1 MHNAAILS
9 LFLMWSRKFV
19 LISMLFILLT
29 FLNIFYDSAFSSEN
43 NTLKYIFEPFLKL
56 NGTDFYD
63 IENNDQLQLEEFTL
77 ATWFRTNQ
85 SCSCEPSHIVNKG
98 GFNNERPGKN
108 MNYGVWMNTDGTI
121 TAGFESQRGK
131 NFEILSQKKY
141 NDGNWHYV
149 IVLYNSTVLRVDIDG
164 NTIGNLKISKSPD
177 AQGKQPLRVG
187 ANSLDLDKYF
197 KGEVDEL
204 RIWNRG
210 LAINELSEIYTNRNF
225 TTNGQVEYLNF
236 GKNIINNDKELIYN
250 NSITKS
256 TKEFQTTL
264 GTTKQPQVI
273 FVFVIPK
280 DILQELESGTT
291 KKHQPP
297 IVENNTQ
304 TVNNDN
310 SKTNTT
316 KEVLTTLTN
325 KQQPPTIVENQT
337 FSKPITTTNKQQPPT
352 IVENQTSG
360 KTKTNATKQDL
371 PTTTKLPT
379 TTTKTNAT
387 KQDLPT
393 TTTKTNATKQELPTT
408 ITKTNATKQELPTTT
423 IKKPTTTKKQQ
434 QPSIVDNQTTTKTNA
449 TKQELPT
456 TTIKKPNVEN
466 QTSGKTSVPTGLS
479 KNISND
485 TAKVGDKINLAIE
498 NIVVERSI
506 TNSIQ
511 IKGDIKN
518 NSPLDLQDIKIY
530 AEYYDKAGN
539 LLDKV
544 EHFITSPSYILKPND
559 QVSFNILEIVGF
571 GFQKLGDSKIVA
583 NGETI
588 K

>member
-1 MHNAAILS
+1 MHNSAILS
-9 LFLMWSRKFV
+9 LFLMWSRKFL

-29 FLNIFYDSAFSSEN
+29 FINVFYDSAFASEN
-43 NTLKYIFEPFLKL
+43 KNLKYIFEPFLKL

-141 NDGNWHYV
+141 NDGKWHYM

-164 NTIGNLKISKSPD
+164 NTIGNLKISKTPD
-177 AQGKQPLRVG
+177 TKGNQPLRVG

-197 KGEVDEL
+197 NGEVDEV

-225 TTNGQVEYLNF
+225 TTNGEVEYLNF
-236 GKNIINNDKELIYN
+236 GKNTINNDKELIYN

-264 GTTKQPQVI
+264 GSTKQPQVI

-280 DILQELESGTT
+280 DILQELESGAT
-291 KKHQPP
+291 KKQQPP
-297 IVENNTQ
+297 IVENKTQ

-316 KEVLTTLTN
+316 KEESLATLTN
-325 KQQPPTIVENQT
+325 KQQPPTIIENQT
-337 FSKPITTTNKQQPPT
+337 SNKPITTTNKQQPPT
-352 IVENQTSG
+352 IIENQTSN
-360 KTKTNATKQDL
+360 K
-371 PTTTKLPT
+371 PITTT
-379 TTTKTNAT
+379 N
-387 KQDLPT
+387 
-393 TTTKTNATKQELPTT
+393 
-408 ITKTNATKQELPTTT
+408 
-423 IKKPTTTKKQQ
+423 KQQ
-434 QPSIVDNQTTTKTNA
+434 P
-449 TKQELPT
+449 PT
-456 TTIKKPNVEN
+456 IIEN
-466 QTSGKTSVPTGLS
+466 QTSNKPITTTNKQQPPTIIENQTSNKPITTTNKQQPPTIIENQTSNRIMTKPTLLS
-479 KNISND
+479 NNTSN
-485 TAKVGDKINLAIE
+485 TAKVKSDKINLVFE
-498 NIVVERSI
+498 NLSVNRSV
-506 TNSIQ
+506 TNSVE
-511 IKGDIKN
+511 IKGEIKN
-518 NSPLDLQDIKIY
+518 NSPLDLQEIKIS
-530 AEYYDKAGN
+530 AEYYNKTGT
-539 LLDKV
+539 LLAKV
-544 EHFITSPSYILKPND
+544 EHFITSPSYILKPN
-559 QVSFNILEIVGF
+559 QLISFNILEVLGF
-571 GFQKLGDSKIVA
+571 GFDKLGDYNIFAS
-583 NGETI
+583 GESI
-588 K
+588 N

>member
-1 MHNAAILS
+1 MHNSAIHS
-9 LFLMWSRKFV
+9 LFLMWSKKFL
-19 LISMLFILLT
+19 LISMLLILLT
-29 FLNIFYDSAFSSEN
+29 FINIFYDSAFSSEN
-43 NTLKYIFEPFLKL
+43 KTLKYIFEPFLKL
-56 NGTDFYD
+56 NGTDFFD

-141 NDGNWHYV
+141 NDGKWHYV

-164 NTIGNLKISKSPD
+164 NTIGNLKISKTPD
-177 AQGKQPLRVG
+177 TKGNQPLRIG

-250 NSITKS
+250 NNNSITKS

-280 DILQELESGTT
+280 DILQELESGAT
-291 KKHQPP
+291 KKQQPP
-297 IVENNTQ
+297 IVKNNTQ

-316 KEVLTTLTN
+316 KEVLATLTN

-337 FSKPITTTNKQQPPT
+337 SSKPITTTNKQQPPT
-352 IVENQTSG
+352 IVENQTSS
-360 KTKTNATKQDL
+360 K
-371 PTTTKLPT
+371 PITTT
-379 TTTKTNAT
+379 N
-387 KQDLPT
+387 
-393 TTTKTNATKQELPTT
+393 
-408 ITKTNATKQELPTTT
+408 
-423 IKKPTTTKKQQ
+423 KQQ
-434 QPSIVDNQTTTKTNA
+434 P
-449 TKQELPT
+449 PT
-456 TTIKKPNVEN
+456 IVEN
-466 QTSGKTSVPTGLS
+466 QTSSKPITTTNKQQPPTIVENQTSNRIMTKPTLLS
-479 KNISND
+479 NNTSNN
-485 TAKVGDKINLAIE
+485 TANVKSDKINLVFE
-498 NIVVERSI
+498 NLSVNRSV
-506 TNSIQ
+506 TNSVE
-511 IKGDIKN
+511 IKGEIKN
-518 NSPLDLQDIKIY
+518 NTPLDLQEIKIS
-530 AEYYDKAGN
+530 AEYYNKTGT
-539 LLDKV
+539 LLAKV
-544 EHFITSPSYILKPND
+544 EHFITSPSYILKPN
-559 QVSFNILEIVGF
+559 QLISFNILEVLGF
-571 GFQKLGDSKIVA
+571 GFDKLGDYNIFAS
-583 NGETI
+583 GESI
-588 K
+588 N

>member
-1 MHNAAILS
+1 MHNSAILS
-9 LFLMWSRKFV
+9 LFLMWSRKFL
-19 LISMLFILLT
+19 LISMLLILLT
-29 FLNIFYDSAFSSEN
+29 FINIFYDTAFSSEN
-43 NTLKYIFEPFLKL
+43 KTLKYIFEPFLKL

-141 NDGNWHYV
+141 NDGKWHYV

-164 NTIGNLKISKSPD
+164 NTIGNLKISKTPD
-177 AQGKQPLRVG
+177 TKGNQPLRLG

-197 KGEVDEL
+197 NGEVDEV

-256 TKEFQTTL
+256 TKEFQRTL

-280 DILQELESGTT
+280 DTLQELESGAT
-291 KKHQPP
+291 KKQQPP

-304 TVNNDN
+304 TVKNENR
-310 SKTNTT
+310 KTNTT
-316 KEVLTTLTN
+316 KEELLATLTS

-337 FSKPITTTNKQQPPT
+337 SSKPITTTSKQQPPTIVENQTSSKPITTTSKQQPPT

-360 KTKTNATKQDL
+360 KIKTNVTKEGLPTIKIPVTPTKTNVTKEGL
-371 PTTTKLPT
+371 PTIKIPVTP
-379 TTTKTNAT
+379 TKTNVT
-387 KQDLPT
+387 KEGLPT
-393 TTTKTNATKQELPTT
+393 ITPTKRMLQ
-408 ITKTNATKQELPTTT
+408 
-423 IKKPTTTKKQQ
+423 KKDYQQ
-434 QPSIVDNQTTTKTNA
+434 
-449 TKQELPT
+449 
-456 TTIKKPNVEN
+456 
-466 QTSGKTSVPTGLS
+466 
-479 KNISND
+479 
-485 TAKVGDKINLAIE
+485 
-498 NIVVERSI
+498 
-506 TNSIQ
+506 
-511 IKGDIKN
+511 
-518 NSPLDLQDIKIY
+518 
-530 AEYYDKAGN
+530 
-539 LLDKV
+539 
-544 EHFITSPSYILKPND
+544 
-559 QVSFNILEIVGF
+559 
-571 GFQKLGDSKIVA
+571 
-583 NGETI
+583 
-588 K
+588 

>member
-1 MHNAAILS
+1 
-9 LFLMWSRKFV
+9 
-19 LISMLFILLT
+19 MLFILLT
-29 FLNIFYDSAFSSEN
+29 FINVFYDSAFASEN
-43 NTLKYIFEPFLKL
+43 KNLKYIFEPFLKL

-141 NDGNWHYV
+141 NDGKWHYM

-164 NTIGNLKISKSPD
+164 NTIGNLKISKTPD
-177 AQGKQPLRVG
+177 TKGNQPLRVG

-197 KGEVDEL
+197 NGEVDEV

-236 GKNIINNDKELIYN
+236 GKNTINNDKELIYN

-264 GTTKQPQVI
+264 GSTKQPQVI

-280 DILQELESGTT
+280 DILQELESGAT
-291 KKHQPP
+291 KKQQPP
-297 IVENNTQ
+297 IVENKTQ

-316 KEVLTTLTN
+316 KEESLATLTN
-325 KQQPPTIVENQT
+325 KQQPPTIIENQT
-337 FSKPITTTNKQQPPT
+337 SNKPITTTNKQQPPT
-352 IVENQTSG
+352 IIENQTSNRIM
-360 KTKTNATKQDL
+360 T
-371 PTTTKLPT
+371 
-379 TTTKTNAT
+379 
-387 KQDLPT
+387 
-393 TTTKTNATKQELPTT
+393 
-408 ITKTNATKQELPTTT
+408 
-423 IKKPTTTKKQQ
+423 KPTLL
-434 QPSIVDNQTTTKTNA
+434 SNN
-449 TKQELPT
+449 
-456 TTIKKPNVEN
+456 
-466 QTSGKTSVPTGLS
+466 TS
-479 KNISND
+479 N
-485 TAKVGDKINLAIE
+485 TAKVKSDKINLVFE
-498 NIVVERSI
+498 NLSVNRSV
-506 TNSIQ
+506 TNSVE
-511 IKGDIKN
+511 IKGEIKN
-518 NSPLDLQDIKIY
+518 NSPLDLQEIKIS
-530 AEYYDKAGN
+530 AEYYNKTGT
-539 LLDKV
+539 LLAKV
-544 EHFITSPSYILKPND
+544 EHFITSPSYILKPN
-559 QVSFNILEIVGF
+559 QLISFNILEVLGF
-571 GFQKLGDSKIVA
+571 GFDKLGDYNIFAS
-583 NGETI
+583 GESI
-588 K
+588 N

>member
-1 MHNAAILS
+1 MHNSAILS
-9 LFLMWSRKFV
+9 LFLMWSRKFL
-19 LISMLFILLT
+19 LISMLLILLT
-29 FLNIFYDSAFSSEN
+29 FINIFYDTAFSSETK
-43 NTLKYIFEPFLKL
+43 TLKYIFEPFLKL

-98 GFNNERPGKN
+98 GFNNERSGKN

-141 NDGNWHYV
+141 NDGKWHYV
-149 IVLYNSTVLRVDIDG
+149 IVLYNSTVLKVDIDG
-164 NTIGNLKISKSPD
+164 NTIGNLKISKTPD
-177 AQGKQPLRVG
+177 TKGNQPLRVG

-197 KGEVDEL
+197 NGEVDEV

-256 TKEFQTTL
+256 TKEFQRTL

-280 DILQELESGTT
+280 DTLQELESGAT
-291 KKHQPP
+291 KKQQPP

-304 TVNNDN
+304 TVNNEN
-310 SKTNTT
+310 RKTNTT
-316 KEVLTTLTN
+316 KEELLATLTN

-337 FSKPITTTNKQQPPT
+337 SSKPITTTNKQQPPTIVENQTSSKPITTTNKQQPPT

-360 KTKTNATKQDL
+360 KIKTNVTKEGLTTTTPTTKNVTKQEIPTKTNVTKEGL
-371 PTTTKLPT
+371 T
-379 TTTKTNAT
+379 TTT
-387 KQDLPT
+387 P
-393 TTTKTNATKQELPTT
+393 
-408 ITKTNATKQELPTTT
+408 
-423 IKKPTTTKKQQ
+423 TTKK
-434 QPSIVDNQTTTKTNA
+434 PI
-449 TKQELPT
+449 
-456 TTIKKPNVEN
+456 VEN
-466 QTSGKTSVPTGLS
+466 QTSGKPITTTNKQQPPTIVENQTSNRIMTEPTLLS
-479 KNISND
+479 NNTSN
-485 TAKVGDKINLAIE
+485 TANVNSDKINLVFE
-498 NIVVERSI
+498 NLSVNRSV
-506 TNSIQ
+506 TNSVE
-511 IKGDIKN
+511 IKGEIKN
-518 NSPLDLQDIKIY
+518 NTPLDLQEIKIS
-530 AEYYDKAGN
+530 AEYYNKTGT
-539 LLDKV
+539 LLAKV
-544 EHFITSPSYILKPND
+544 EHFITSPSYIVKPN
-559 QVSFNILEIVGF
+559 QLISFNILEVLGF
-571 GFQKLGDSKIVA
+571 GFDKLGDYNIFAS
-583 NGETI
+583 GESI
-588 K
+588 NEK

>member
-1 MHNAAILS
+1 MSILS
-9 LFLMWSRKFV
+9 LL
-19 LISMLFILLT
+19 LLPFI
-29 FLNIFYDSAFSSEN
+29 NIFHDNAFSSE
-43 NTLKYIFEPFLKL
+43 TKILKYIFEPFLKL

-63 IENNDQLQLEEFTL
+63 IENIDQLQLEEFTL

-164 NTIGNLKISKSPD
+164 DTIGNLKTSKSPD
-177 AQGKQPLRVG
+177 TQGNQPLRVG
-187 ANSLDLDKYF
+187 ANSLDVDKYF

-210 LAINELSEIYTNRNF
+210 LAINELNEIYTNRNF

-280 DILQELESGTT
+280 DILQELESGAT
-291 KKHQPP
+291 KKHQPS

-316 KEVLTTLTN
+316 KEVLATLTN

-337 FSKPITTTNKQQPPT
+337 SNKPLTTTNKQQSST

-360 KTKTNATKQDL
+360 KTKTNVTKQEL

-379 TTTKTNAT
+379 TT
-387 KQDLPT
+387 
-393 TTTKTNATKQELPTT
+393 
-408 ITKTNATKQELPTTT
+408 
-423 IKKPTTTKKQQ
+423 
-434 QPSIVDNQTTTKTNA
+434 
-449 TKQELPT
+449 
-456 TTIKKPNVEN
+456 
-466 QTSGKTSVPTGLS
+466 
-479 KNISND
+479 
-485 TAKVGDKINLAIE
+485 
-498 NIVVERSI
+498 
-506 TNSIQ
+506 
-511 IKGDIKN
+511 
-518 NSPLDLQDIKIY
+518 
-530 AEYYDKAGN
+530 
-539 LLDKV
+539 
-544 EHFITSPSYILKPND
+544 
-559 QVSFNILEIVGF
+559 
-571 GFQKLGDSKIVA
+571 
-583 NGETI
+583 
-588 K
+588 

>member
-1 MHNAAILS
+1 MHNSAILS
-9 LFLMWSRKFV
+9 LFLMWPRKFL
-19 LISMLFILLT
+19 LISMLLILLT
-29 FLNIFYDSAFSSEN
+29 FINIFYDTAFSSEN
-43 NTLKYIFEPFLKL
+43 KTLKYIFEPFLKL

-141 NDGNWHYV
+141 NDGKWHYV

-164 NTIGNLKISKSPD
+164 NTIGNLKISKTPD
-177 AQGKQPLRVG
+177 TKGNQPLRLG

-197 KGEVDEL
+197 NGEVDEV

-256 TKEFQTTL
+256 TKEFQRTL

-280 DILQELESGTT
+280 DTLQELESGAT
-291 KKHQPP
+291 KKQQPP

-304 TVNNDN
+304 TVKNENR
-310 SKTNTT
+310 KTNTT
-316 KEVLTTLTN
+316 KEELLATLT
-325 KQQPPTIVENQT
+325 
-337 FSKPITTTNKQQPPT
+337 SKQQPPT
-352 IVENQTSG
+352 IVENQTSS
-360 KTKTNATKQDL
+360 K
-371 PTTTKLPT
+371 PITTTS
-379 TTTKTNAT
+379 
-387 KQDLPT
+387 
-393 TTTKTNATKQELPTT
+393 
-408 ITKTNATKQELPTTT
+408 
-423 IKKPTTTKKQQ
+423 KQQ
-434 QPSIVDNQTTTKTNA
+434 P
-449 TKQELPT
+449 PT
-456 TTIKKPNVEN
+456 IVEN
-466 QTSGKTSVPTGLS
+466 QTSSKPITTTSKQQPPTIVENQTSS
-479 KNISND
+479 KPITTTSKQQPPTIVENQTSSKPITTTSKQQPPTIQDTKSRLLATITTNNKSN
-485 TAKVGDKINLAIE
+485 
-498 NIVVERSI
+498 
-506 TNSIQ
+506 
-511 IKGDIKN
+511 
-518 NSPLDLQDIKIY
+518 LQQ
-530 AEYYDKAGN
+530 
-539 LLDKV
+539 
-544 EHFITSPSYILKPND
+544 S
-559 QVSFNILEIVGF
+559 
-571 GFQKLGDSKIVA
+571 
-583 NGETI
+583 
-588 K
+588 

>member
-1 MHNAAILS
+1 MHNSAILS
-9 LFLMWSRKFV
+9 LFLMWSRKFL

-29 FLNIFYDSAFSSEN
+29 FINVFYDSAFASEN
-43 NTLKYIFEPFLKL
+43 KNLKYIFEPFLKL

-141 NDGNWHYV
+141 NDGKWHYM

-164 NTIGNLKISKSPD
+164 NTIGNLKISKTPD
-177 AQGKQPLRVG
+177 TKGNQPLRVG

-197 KGEVDEL
+197 NGEVDEV

-236 GKNIINNDKELIYN
+236 GKNTINNDKELIYN

-264 GTTKQPQVI
+264 GSTKQPQVI

-280 DILQELESGTT
+280 DILQELESGAT
-291 KKHQPP
+291 KKQQPP
-297 IVENNTQ
+297 VVENKTQ

-316 KEVLTTLTN
+316 KEESLATLTN
-325 KQQPPTIVENQT
+325 KQQPPTIIENQT
-337 FSKPITTTNKQQPPT
+337 SSKPITTTTNKQQPPTIIENQTSNKPITTTNKQQPPTIIENQTSSKPITTTNKQQPPT
-352 IVENQTSG
+352 IIENQTSN
-360 KTKTNATKQDL
+360 K
-371 PTTTKLPT
+371 PIT
-379 TTTKTNAT
+379 TTTN
-387 KQDLPT
+387 
-393 TTTKTNATKQELPTT
+393 
-408 ITKTNATKQELPTTT
+408 
-423 IKKPTTTKKQQ
+423 KQQ
-434 QPSIVDNQTTTKTNA
+434 P
-449 TKQELPT
+449 PT
-456 TTIKKPNVEN
+456 IIEN
-466 QTSGKTSVPTGLS
+466 QTSNRIMTKPTLLSNNTS
-479 KNISND
+479 N
-485 TAKVGDKINLAIE
+485 TAKVKSDKINLVFE
-498 NIVVERSI
+498 NLSVNRSV
-506 TNSIQ
+506 TNSVE
-511 IKGDIKN
+511 IKGEIKN
-518 NSPLDLQDIKIY
+518 NSPLDLQEIKIS
-530 AEYYDKAGN
+530 AEYYNKTGT
-539 LLDKV
+539 LLAKV
-544 EHFITSPSYILKPND
+544 EHFITSPSYILKPN
-559 QVSFNILEIVGF
+559 QLISFNILEVLGF
-571 GFQKLGDSKIVA
+571 GFDKLGDYNIFAS
-583 NGETI
+583 GESI
-588 K
+588 N